1 MRIYIAPHVSAY
13 TVESSKLDTVLA
25 LSPGIFN
32 TVVQAWDNC
41 GAVGK
46 TSVNITVAAPG
57 LRPARFLYVA
67 DDSRN
72 RVWGFTVDPSTGAL
86 DPTGQGPIATN
97 SSYRL
102 ASDKGGNRLYVTNA
116 GPVPFARV
124 YAYFVDRR
132 NGSLHPVP
140 DSPFSL
146 GKTPGP
152 IAVHPSG
159 QFIFVGTVTLQPD
172 EGILVF
178 KVNTDGS
185 LTPANSTPAPTT
197 STPNSIV
204 VDRWGRYLYVTSSGG
219 NSIDAFEI
227 DAISGALTPV
237 SGSPYTVFAP
247 GCPDSSPSGIA
258 ESFGRFLYSSDE
270 GGSAISGY
278 AIDGKTGTLTELS
291 KSPFPV
297 SGGCSKGKGFPRAL
311 ATEPTGRFLYVMTNG
326 NYFSIYS
333 INAGNGFLR
342 HVKDTPRISNGL
354 LYGAV
359 ETDPSGKFLYVRISS
374 NSGGDE
380 IAGFS
385 IDPISGDLTA
395 LPGSPFPI
403 GPNVHAFDLVV
414 IP

>member
-1 MRIYIAPHVSAY
+1 MTFQLFVRRLFIGVSCLLFPVTVAFAADPIVTVISPLSGSNGGSPVHYVAAASSRTCAKGIAAMRIYIAPHVSAY

-140 DSPFSL
+140 TRLSRLARPQVQLRCILRASSSL
-146 GKTPGP
+146 S
-152 IAVHPSG
+152 VPSR
-159 QFIFVGTVTLQPD
+159 
-172 EGILVF
+172 
-178 KVNTDGS
+178 
-185 LTPANSTPAPTT
+185 PAP
-197 STPNSIV
+197 
-204 VDRWGRYLYVTSSGG
+204 RG
-219 NSIDAFEI
+219 NSCFQGE
-227 DAISGALTPV
+227 
-237 SGSPYTVFAP
+237 Y
-247 GCPDSSPSGIA
+247 
-258 ESFGRFLYSSDE
+258 
-270 GGSAISGY
+270 
-278 AIDGKTGTLTELS
+278 
-291 KSPFPV
+291 
-297 SGGCSKGKGFPRAL
+297 
-311 ATEPTGRFLYVMTNG
+311 
-326 NYFSIYS
+326 
-333 INAGNGFLR
+333 
-342 HVKDTPRISNGL
+342 
-354 LYGAV
+354 
-359 ETDPSGKFLYVRISS
+359 
-374 NSGGDE
+374 
-380 IAGFS
+380 
-385 IDPISGDLTA
+385 
-395 LPGSPFPI
+395 
-403 GPNVHAFDLVV
+403 
-414 IP
+414 